1 MKVGYIHFGNFCDS
15 KLELKMGT
23 PQGSVIS
30 PLLCNILLH
39 ELDVS
44 LDKYCK
50 DNSNFNSKAK
60 KLTEEYSESLRYKGT
75 VWNEVREL
83 THKSVSGNRLRAVL
97 RTIRKEDAAASG
109 VRSRQVD
116 PDMKKIQYI
125 RYADDFVFG
134 LISDKKYAYKTLT
147 YTSLISDSLGMKL
160 NIEKTGI
167 RHHEK
172 GVLFLGYHIFHNYDT
187 NIKWTKE
194 RNRRIGDPTLRFGIP
209 LEKLFRRFAER
220 GFFQLVKNR
229 KTARFVG
236 RRMDK

>member
-23 PQGSVIS
+23 PQGSIIS

-39 ELDVS
+39 ELDIA

-50 DNSNFNSKAK
+50 DNSNFNTKAK
-60 KLTEEYSESLRYKGT
+60 KLTEEYSGSLRYKDT
-75 VWNEVREL
+75 VWAGVWNKTREL
-83 THKSVSGNRLRAVL
+83 AHTDVSGNRLRAVL
-97 RTIRKEDAAASG
+97 HIIRKEDAAAVG

-125 RYADDFVFG
+125 RYADDFVLG
-134 LISDKKYAYKTLT
+134 LISNKKYTYKTLT

-160 NIEKTGI
+160 NIEKTCI

-187 NIKWTKE
+187 NTK
-194 RNRRIGDPTLRFGIP
+194 
-209 LEKLFRRFAER
+209 
-220 GFFQLVKNR
+220 
-229 KTARFVG
+229 
-236 RRMDK
+236 